1 MRWILVIALA
11 LVSAVAPRATGQS
24 SIVPDTVV
32 VPNGTLRLHALLWRP
47 QGPGPFPAILFNHGG
62 RITPE
67 YAAVQSAA
75 LGPVFA
81 RHGYVFLYLFR
92 RGSVLS
98 ADQGTSAGDLM
109 AHELEA
115 RGQDA
120 RNRLQLQL
128 LEGDML
134 SDAFAGLEFL
144 RRLSGVDRSRVGV
157 VGHSFGG
164 SLTLLMAERD
174 TALGAAVTF
183 SGSANSWD
191 HSMELR
197 NRLRAA
203 VGHAT
208 APIFFAQAAND
219 YSTAPTEAL
228 SAEMTRLGKP
238 HGAKLYPA
246 VGQTADEGHDF
257 VHLRVSEWE
266 PDVFAFLDEYLRRRT
281 P

>member
-1 MRWILVIALA
+1 MSRILVVALA

-24 SIVPDTVV
+24 SSAPDTVI

-62 RITPE
+62 LITAE
-67 YAAVQSAA
+67 YAAAQGTT

-109 AHELEA
+109 ARELA
-115 RGQDA
+115 AHGQDA
-120 RNRLQLQL
+120 RNRLQLQQ

-144 RRLSGVDRSRVGV
+144 RRLSGVDSSRVAV

-174 TALGAAVTF
+174 TSIRAAVSF

-191 HSMELR
+191 HSIELR

-203 VGHAT
+203 VGRAT

-219 YSTAPTEAL
+219 YSTAPTESL

-238 HGAKLYPA
+238 HGSKIYPA
-246 VGQTADEGHDF
+246 VGQTAGEGHDL
-257 VHLRVSEWE
+257 VHLGVDLWE
-266 PDVFAFLDEYLRRRT
+266 SDVFSFLDRYLRRRT